1 MICQNTNE
9 ENQRRQYEIF
19 RETGSVKIT
28 AGGVMFA
35 HNIIS
40 PFMSP
45 HIIIVIVY
53 FFCYCL
59 LFIVRAQYHFS
70 FYEPSGHT
78 DTPHIIPIIGAKW
91 FWCNII

>member
-1 MICQNTNE
+1 MTCQNTNE

-19 RETGSVKIT
+19 EETGSVKIT

-45 HIIIVIVY
+45 HIIIVIVS
-53 FFCYCL
+53 L
-59 LFIVRAQYHFS
+59 LSFAIVY
-70 FYEPSGHT
+70 
-78 DTPHIIPIIGAKW
+78 
-91 FWCNII
+91 